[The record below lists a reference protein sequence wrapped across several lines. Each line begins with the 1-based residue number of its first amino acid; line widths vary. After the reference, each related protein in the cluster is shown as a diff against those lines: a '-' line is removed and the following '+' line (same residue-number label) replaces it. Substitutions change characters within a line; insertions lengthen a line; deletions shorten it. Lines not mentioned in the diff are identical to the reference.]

1 MAIIDLGI
9 LGPVKNKV
17 GPVVGF
23 MWSGLNVLRSYVI
36 PANPRTV
43 RQTTQRNKF
52 SVTVQMAKSIIT
64 LPALKYFWNLA
75 KGTSRTAFA
84 KCVSELVEYS
94 GTTAPTG
101 DNQILPQQNTAVGLA
116 TATTVTG
123 SALTSTI
130 PALDTVVDPHE
141 GASQV
146 TFPCLICYSDPVN
159 EGYDDFVMTTSSKV
173 VEAYNFMASYSLSIP
188 LTPFQVSLGSLYQKK
203 TVFMAAVI
211 QDEAG
216 NNLQGIRLG
225 NEVL

>member
-36 PANPRTV
+36 PSNPRTV

-52 SVTVQMAKSIIT
+52 RVTVEMAKSIIT
-64 LPALKYFWNLA
+64 LPALKYWWNLA

-84 KCVSELVEYS
+84 KIVSELVEYS
-94 GTTAPTG
+94 GQVAPSG

-116 TATTVTG
+116 TDTAVTL

-130 PALDTVVDPHE
+130 PALDTIVDPHE
-141 GASQV
+141 DASGV
-146 TFPCLICYSDPVN
+146 TFPCIICYSDPIN
-159 EGYDDFVMTTSSKV
+159 EGYAEFVMTTASKD
-173 VEAYNFMASYSLSIP
+173 VEAYNFMASYSLSIS
-188 LTPFQVSLGSLYQKK
+188 LTPLQISLGSLYQKK
-203 TVFMAAVI
+203 TVYLAAVI
-211 QDEAG
+211 QDEDR
-216 NNLQGIRLG
+216 NYLQGIRLG
-225 NEVL
+225 NEIL